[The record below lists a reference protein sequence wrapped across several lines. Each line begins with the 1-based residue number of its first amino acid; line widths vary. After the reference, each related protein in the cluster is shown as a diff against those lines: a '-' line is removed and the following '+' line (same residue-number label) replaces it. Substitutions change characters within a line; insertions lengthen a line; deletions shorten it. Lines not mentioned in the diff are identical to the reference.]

1 MVSNKENQSVNDSGA
16 GVPFCRPQQK
26 NVKGNTKMTINNAV
40 LKNCLKLSSKITVY
54 VPATNGIDQ
63 AADNT
68 EQVKKT
74 AALLSEL
81 FGGATSTPALGYW
94 MSPAAGLVAEATTVV
109 FAYAADAALQEHVGR
124 VVELCEELKREM
136 GQEAIALEINGEMY
150 FI

>member
-1 MVSNKENQSVNDSGA
+1 
-16 GVPFCRPQQK
+16 
-26 NVKGNTKMTINNAV
+26 MTINNAV

-54 VPATNGIDQ
+54 VPATNGIDK

-136 GQEAIALEINGEMY
+136 GQEAIALEINGRTAGEGY
-150 FI
+150 GSRSLFCKRERRENSRRFFYGLG

>member
-1 MVSNKENQSVNDSGA
+1 
-16 GVPFCRPQQK
+16 
-26 NVKGNTKMTINNAV
+26 MTINNAV

-136 GQEAIALEINGEMY
+136 GQEAIALEIRKFFGTVSRSGTVSVIITEGHKKLY
-150 FI
+150 GGAEHGK

>member
-1 MVSNKENQSVNDSGA
+1 
-16 GVPFCRPQQK
+16 
-26 NVKGNTKMTINNAV
+26 MTINNAV

-54 VPATNGIDQ
+54 VPATNGIDK

-94 MSPAAGLVAEATTVV
+94 MSPAAEATTVV

>member
-1 MVSNKENQSVNDSGA
+1 MN
-16 GVPFCRPQQK
+16 
-26 NVKGNTKMTINNAV
+26 INNAV

-54 VPATNGIDQ
+54 VPATNGVDR

-94 MSPAAGLVAEATTVV
+94 MSPAAGLVAEATMVV

>member
-1 MVSNKENQSVNDSGA
+1 MPKKKFFRTVSNKENQSVNNSGA
-16 GVPFCRPQQK
+16 GKTERRPPIK
-26 NVKGNTKMTINNAV
+26 N
-40 LKNCLKLSSKITVY
+40 
-54 VPATNGIDQ
+54 
-63 AADNT
+63 
-68 EQVKKT
+68 VKKT